1 MISGSPHPDL
11 NKAYRDIFSL
21 NTNNRSHDKAYAIKA
36 LKCVL
41 CSFRPLHIKELVQAI
56 AMDPH
61 GKLDESV
68 KKEYVLD
75 ICSNFILL
83 DNSDTVHLAHLSVR
97 EYLEQESFD
106 DGHTR
111 EFSPSLAHAQMA
123 ESCLA
128 FIVDDDIGRMTIE
141 SLKEDFLQYSVIFW
155 ADHCEKIPEE
165 RKRGNFLLSNDNPK
179 LISWASLVQIIWKPS
194 VASHYSHNSAKK
206 TARCQSDPSSPFCH
220 LHMGV

>member
-206 TARCQSDPSSPFCH
+206 NC
-220 LHMGV
+220 